1 MLTEN
6 LAGHLYDRLTG
17 VAYLWECLFQTLTAF
32 PLQRP
37 MAQTGVYVFTVNASL
52 CSRQC
57 CFIVKPAH
65 CKSAKEAMIGKGN
78 VMKILQLD
86 STREF
91 SPNVMKRFFLVEDSP
106 NFKIIN
112 FNLDAGVVFPV
123 HSHDLDGELSIQILE
138 GEGFFLGAD
147 GVKLPAKTGDILVS
161 EIREPHGVEATT
173 RMRLLVTITP
183 PI

>member
-1 MLTEN
+1 MCFPN
-6 LAGHLYDRLTG
+6 AHGIP
-17 VAYLWECLFQTLTAF
+17 LTASNGADTWRIR
-32 PLQRP
+32 LY
-37 MAQTGVYVFTVNASL
+37 GE
-52 CSRQC
+52 RQLMQPQC
-57 CFIVKPAH
+57 RFIVKPSY
-65 CKSAKEAMIGKGN
+65 CKSAKAAMTGKGN
-78 VMKILQLD
+78 VMRILQLD